1 MLETVGVITL
11 TLIGVVCYNQ
21 YQKKLGQV
29 KELQD
34 RCANLYN
41 NLLTSEQLKTASQV
55 ELEFLKQ
62 SVLQMMNKP
71 MMAMMNDQQMNAIS
85 QAIISYIGTIK
96 DPKTAN

>member
-1 MLETVGVITL
+1 MLESAGIILL
-11 TLIGVVCYNQ
+11 TLAGIVCYNQ
-21 YQKKLGQV
+21 YQRKIGQV

-41 NLLTSEQLKTASQV
+41 NLLTSEQVRSAAQT

-62 SVLQMMNKP
+62 SIMQMLNKP
-71 MMAMMNDQQMNAIS
+71 VVAALNDQQMNAIS

-96 DPKTAN
+96 DPKLAN

>member
-1 MLETVGVITL
+1 MLEIAGIILL
-11 TLIGVVCYNQ
+11 TLAGVVCYNQ
-21 YQKKLGQV
+21 YQRKVGQV

-41 NLLTSEQLKTASQV
+41 NLLTSEQIKTAAQV

-62 SVLQMMNKP
+62 SIMQMMNKP
-71 MMAMMNDQQMNAIS
+71 VVAALNDQQMNAIS